1 MYIFLVPTFRYWKG
15 SIKNIALPSLRHKR
29 AVKEGKDMDVR
40 LNRLLNSA
48 ERFVQDKKDAKDA
61 DNNTSARLNSKQV
74 PSSEPKSD
82 FAVSLPIQYHNIQN
96 RLTELQKQLS
106 KEQAKTG
113 LLEDSETQK
122 DDLKKILFENE
133 PLFAE
138 LETNQAGPFDK
149 KDALVASQGTIKAL
163 LQELKKKEVE
173 GENIFSLGMMLN
185 PEEFKGKVGT
195 LSAQAQKPISESVVK
210 RLLGG

>member
-1 MYIFLVPTFRYWKG
+1 
-15 SIKNIALPSLRHKR
+15 
-29 AVKEGKDMDVR
+29 MDVR

-48 ERFVQDKKDAKDA
+48 ERFVQDKKDAKDVENA
-61 DNNTSARLNSKQV
+61 TSPRTQSQQAAPLES
-74 PSSEPKSD
+74 KSD

-106 KEQAKTG
+106 KEQARSG
-113 LLEDSETQK
+113 LLEDVETNQ

-138 LETNQAGPFDK
+138 LETESAETFNK
-149 KDALVASQGTIKAL
+149 KEALISSQGTIKAL
-163 LQELKKKEVE
+163 LHELKKKEVE

-185 PEEFKGKVGT
+185 PEEFKGKVGAF
-195 LSAQAQKPISESVVK
+195 SAQAQKPLSESVVK